1 MKAWV
6 LLLTALTLLAGCVST
21 RYAPAQADSPPPP
34 GVLLA
39 LCKAESAEAYRLAAG
54 ASCLFPVRADQKFT
68 VTPLLID
75 KDETYRISVPRN
87 QVWYD
92 ASRRNVA
99 PAGDPGSWEMNRFQ
113 HWKRHDK
120 SEWFA
125 LIVANLRQV
134 PGSTPPQEPARYEHH
149 EPKEFR
155 DVSQAPELKVTHP
168 GRLAFYP
175 NDAIVPLLDDIF
187 YSNNSGQIWVHI
199 TRCGA
204 VCPAN

>member
-1 MKAWV
+1 MKASA
-6 LLLTALTLLAGCVST
+6 LLLTALTLLTGCVST
-21 RYAPAQADSPPPP
+21 RYAPVQADSPPPSD
-34 GVLLA
+34 VSVA
-39 LCKAESAEAYRLAAG
+39 LCKAASAEAYRLAEG

-75 KDETYRISVPRN
+75 KGETYRISVPRN

-113 HWKRHDK
+113 HWKRDDK

-125 LIVANLRQV
+125 LIAANLRPVQ
-134 PGSTPPQEPARYEHH
+134 GSTSAQEPARYEHQ
-149 EPKEFR
+149 ESKEFV
-155 DVSQAPELKVTHP
+155 DVSREPELKVKLP

-175 NDAIVPLLDDIF
+175 NDAIVPLLGDIF
-187 YSNNSGQIWVHI
+187 YSNNSGQVWVRI
-199 TRCGA
+199 THCGA
-204 VCPAN
+204 VCLPD